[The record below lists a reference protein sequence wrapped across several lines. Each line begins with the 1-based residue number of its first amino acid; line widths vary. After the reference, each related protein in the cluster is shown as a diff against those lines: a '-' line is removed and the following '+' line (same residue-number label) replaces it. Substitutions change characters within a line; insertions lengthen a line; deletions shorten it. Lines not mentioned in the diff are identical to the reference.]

1 MAFGVRQNW
10 KAPSKKGRSPQ
21 SMRKLTLL
29 MALVA
34 LLSWS
39 ATDISRGQ
47 EAEVRPLSLP
57 ELLQKFNERQQAV
70 QSLTATFTERKDL
83 SLLAKPVVSN
93 GTFLYAKP
101 ARIKWEYSAPEP
113 RIFLITEDRFVA
125 YYPNQKRAEEVPL
138 SKLAG
143 RRVFRVFGIGQTSED
158 LQKFFEITQAEPGDE
173 KDCFLLVL
181 TPKRRRVKD
190 RLQLVRFWVDGKT
203 YLPRKLEYL
212 ESDGD
217 STLLSFA
224 NIRLNPEIAEGR
236 FNVEIPKDVQ
246 ISSTFS
252 GFSGSSLSH

>member
-1 MAFGVRQNW
+1 MARFKERLRN
-10 KAPSKKGRSPQ
+10 PHMKKR
-21 SMRKLTLL
+21 
-29 MALVA
+29 A
-34 LLSWS
+34 LLVILLSLAS
-39 ATDISRGQ
+39 LPTATLSRS
-47 EAEVRPLSLP
+47 EDAAAPKLPLS
-57 ELLQKFNERQQAV
+57 ELLQKFNQRQQAV
-70 QSLTATFTERKDL
+70 QSLTAAFTERKDL

-93 GTFLYAKP
+93 GTFLDAKP

-113 RIFLITEDRFVA
+113 RIFLITEDRFLA

-158 LQKFFEITQAEPGDE
+158 LQKFFDISQSDSGDE
-173 KDCFLLVL
+173 KDCYLLVL

-190 RLQLVRFWVDGKT
+190 RLQLVRFWVDSKT

-217 STLLSFA
+217 STLLSFT

-236 FNVEIPKDVQ
+236 FDVDIPKDVQ

-252 GFSGSSLSH
+252 GFSGSSQSR

>member
-1 MAFGVRQNW
+1 
-10 KAPSKKGRSPQ
+10 
-21 SMRKLTLL
+21 MRKRALLLTLL
-29 MALVA
+29 FLTSWPSAE
-34 LLSWS
+34 LSRS
-39 ATDISRGQ
+39 Q
-47 EAEVRPLSLP
+47 ESEAPRLPLP

-101 ARIKWEYSAPEP
+101 ARIKWEYSVPEP

-158 LQKFFEITQAEPGDE
+158 LQKFFDISQEPPGDE
-173 KDCFLLVL
+173 KDCYLLVL

-190 RLQLVRFWVDGKT
+190 RLQLVRFWVDSKT

-236 FNVEIPKDVQ
+236 FNVDIPKDVQ
-246 ISSTFS
+246 VSSTFS
-252 GFSGSSLSH
+252 GFSGSSLSR

>member
-1 MAFGVRQNW
+1 M
-10 KAPSKKGRSPQ
+10 KKR
-21 SMRKLTLL
+21 
-29 MALVA
+29 A
-34 LLSWS
+34 LLVILLWLTSLPA
-39 ATDISRGQ
+39 ATLSRSENA
-47 EAEVRPLSLP
+47 EAPRLPLP

-70 QSLTATFTERKDL
+70 QSLTAAFTERKDL

-113 RIFLITEDRFVA
+113 RVFLITEDRFLA

-158 LQKFFEITQAEPGDE
+158 LQKFFDISQADPGDE
-173 KDCFLLVL
+173 KDCYLLVL

-190 RLQLVRFWVDGKT
+190 RLQLVRFWVDSKT

-224 NIRLNPEIAEGR
+224 NIRLNPEIAENR
-236 FNVEIPKDVQ
+236 FDVDIPKDVQ

-252 GFSGSSLSH
+252 GFSGSSLSR

>member
-1 MAFGVRQNW
+1 MKGGFRSVV
-10 KAPSKKGRSPQ
+10 KKPTLL
-21 SMRKLTLL
+21 LTLL
-29 MALVA
+29 IVTSWAA
-34 LLSWS
+34 GELSRS
-39 ATDISRGQ
+39 QD
-47 EAEVRPLSLP
+47 AETPPLPLA

-113 RIFLITEDRFVA
+113 RVFLITEDRFVA

-158 LQKFFEITQAEPGDE
+158 LEKFFEISQAQPGEE

-217 STLLSFA
+217 STLLTFA
-224 NIRLNPEIAEGR
+224 NIRLNPEIAEAR
-236 FNVEIPKDVQ
+236 FNVDIPKDVQ

-252 GFSGSSLSH
+252 GFSGSGLSR

>member
-1 MAFGVRQNW
+1 
-10 KAPSKKGRSPQ
+10 
-21 SMRKLTLL
+21 MRKLTLL
-29 MALVA
+29 LIVFIMA
-34 LLSWS
+34 SWAAVGTS
-39 ATDISRGQ
+39 SSQD
-47 EAEVRPLSLP
+47 AETRPLSLP

-101 ARIKWEYSAPEP
+101 ARIKWEYSLPEP
-113 RIFLITEDRFVA
+113 RVFLITEDRFVA

-158 LQKFFEITQAEPGDE
+158 LQKFFEISQAEPGDE
-173 KDCFLLVL
+173 RDCYLLIL

-190 RLQLVRFWVDGKT
+190 RLQLVRFWVDAKT
-203 YLPRKLEYL
+203 YLPRKLQYL

-236 FNVEIPKDVQ
+236 FNVDIPKDVQ